1 MEKADAKKRSDYRRL
16 LIVVITGWLL
26 LSLLIAA
33 SDYLNPAAPGQMSLE
48 SAIGSALLAS
58 LPWALVAL
66 VLLSGQRRSVRQ
78 LPGKTWLFGQL
89 LLALL
94 LVFFI
99 LMLAHGWQYPVL
111 GMDGVQQADGFKQ
124 TLLAGMPRGMLMYL
138 SVWGICQTG
147 LMWRDYTRA
156 SRQLVR
162 AELRRLRTQLNPHFL
177 FNTLNAIAEL
187 GYENP
192 EAADLTITQLSGL
205 LRKSLDDSR
214 QQEIA
219 LRDELDFLERYLAIQ
234 QTLLQDRLQV
244 ELEISDDTLNARVPG
259 MILQPLVE
267 NAVTH
272 GVGRSGTGYVTVRS
286 RREGELLVLEV
297 EDNGWGLVI
306 ADPHKSGEGIGINNT
321 RARLRYLYGES
332 GSLELHSRPGEGL
345 IARLNIPFHEAFAY
359 DENPYS
365 DRR

>member
-1 MEKADAKKRSDYRRL
+1 MEKTDAKKRPGYRRL
-16 LIVVITGWLL
+16 LAVVFAGWLL
-26 LSLLIAA
+26 LSLLIGA
-33 SDYLNPAAPGQMSLE
+33 SDYLNPAAPGPGVGLE
-48 SAIGSALLAS
+48 AAFGGALLGS

-78 LPGKTWLFGQL
+78 LPGKAWLLGQL
-89 LLALL
+89 LLGLL
-94 LVFFI
+94 LVFLI
-99 LMLAHGWQYPVL
+99 LVLARRWPFPIL
-111 GMDGVQQADGFKQ
+111 GLDGVSQADGLGP
-124 TLLAGMPRGMLMYL
+124 LLAGMPRGMLMYL
-138 SVWGICQTG
+138 GVWGICQTG
-147 LMWRDYTRA
+147 FMWRDYARA
-156 SRQLVR
+156 NRQLVR

-234 QTLLQDRLQV
+234 KTLLQDRLQV
-244 ELEISDDTLNARVPG
+244 ELEISDETINARVPG

-306 ADPHKSGEGIGINNT
+306 ADPRKSGEGIGINNT
-321 RARLRYLYGES
+321 RARLQYLYGES